1 MDEKQTV
8 IGNSEEIRTEVIAHY
23 FVVAK
28 MKNSNLGWFAI
39 SDCGV
44 DHRDRESVVRNAEA
58 SWSVSYDLMVI
69 ETLLPVR
76 L

>member
-1 MDEKQTV
+1 
-8 IGNSEEIRTEVIAHY
+8 
-23 FVVAK
+23 